1 MPSSLGGFFYKLST
15 HFFIS
20 MLSFYKYQGTGN
32 DFILIDNRLQ
42 HFSKEASLIEKLCDR
57 RFGVGA
63 DGLICLE
70 NSEDSQYDFR
80 MVYFNADGFEGSMCG
95 NGGRCIVRFAHDL
108 GIIQEKTTF
117 IAVDGPH
124 EAQVTVENIH
134 LKMSDVSKVE
144 QYDAY
149 DFLNTGSPHYVALQN
164 DLDSLDVTSV
174 GSSIRYSP
182 EWVEKGGTNVNFM
195 EVISTNHLYVRTYE
209 RGVEDETYSCGTGV
223 TACAISSSLRFNWVS
238 PIAIKTK
245 GGNLQIS
252 FQQDISEK
260 LFTQIYLIGPA
271 QRVFIGQLEE
281 KTLF

>member
-1 MPSSLGGFFYKLST
+1 
-15 HFFIS
+15 

-42 HFSKEASLIEKLCDR
+42 HFSKEALFIEKLCDR
-57 RFGVGA
+57 RFGIGA

-70 NSEDSQYDFR
+70 TSEDPQYDFR

-95 NGGRCIVRFAHDL
+95 NGGRCLVRFAHDL
-108 GIIQEKTTF
+108 GIIQEKTLF
-117 IAVDGPH
+117 SAVDGPH
-124 EAQVTVENIH
+124 EAQVTAENIH
-134 LKMSDVSKVE
+134 LKMSDVTKVE
-144 QYDAY
+144 QFEEY
-149 DFLNTGSPHYVALQN
+149 DFLNTGSPHYVTLQN
-164 DLDSLDVTSV
+164 DLDSLPVTTA
-174 GSSIRYSP
+174 GAAIRYAP

-195 EVISTNHLYVRTYE
+195 EVVAPNHLYVRTYE

-223 TACAISSSLRFNWVS
+223 TACAISSVLRFNWTS

-252 FQQDISEK
+252 FQQDIYK
-260 LFTQIYLIGPA
+260 KIFTQIYLIGPA
-271 QRVFIGQLEE
+271 QRVFTGQLEE